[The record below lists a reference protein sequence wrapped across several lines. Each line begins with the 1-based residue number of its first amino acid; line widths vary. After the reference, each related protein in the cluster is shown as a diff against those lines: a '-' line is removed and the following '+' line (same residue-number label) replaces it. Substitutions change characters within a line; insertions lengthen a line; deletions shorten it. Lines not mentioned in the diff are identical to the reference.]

1 MESVRTGLRQIMQDL
16 LRARP
21 QEEAVMLAWPL
32 VCGKEVA
39 ARTTAASFSD
49 GTLTVEVSDV
59 SWRNQLQ
66 SFAPRY
72 LSGYEGL
79 LGQVVKS
86 VQFKVKHSVSSSNQ
100 QSAISIQPNLFVQLR
115 YPQPGPIR
123 RRFKIADQQSLMA
136 NGPKA
141 KSQKPIA

>member
-39 ARTTAASFSD
+39 ARTTAVSFSD

-66 SFAPRY
+66 AFASRY
-72 LSGYEGL
+72 LNGYEGL

-86 VQFKVKHSVSSSNQ
+86 VQFKVK
-100 QSAISIQPNLFVQLR
+100 QSASQHSALSTQHSAKPVRPALTPATRPNKK
-115 YPQPGPIR
+115 
-123 RRFKIADQQSLMA
+123 KI
-136 NGPKA
+136 
-141 KSQKPIA
+141 

>member
-39 ARTTAASFSD
+39 ARTTAVSFSD
-49 GTLTVEVSDV
+49 GILTIEVSDV

-66 SFAPRY
+66 SFASRY
-72 LSGYEGL
+72 LNGYEGL

-86 VQFKVKHSVSSSNQ
+86 VQFKVKQSASQ
-100 QSAISIQPNLFVQLR
+100 QSALSTQHSAKPVRPALTPATRPNKK
-115 YPQPGPIR
+115 
-123 RRFKIADQQSLMA
+123 KI
-136 NGPKA
+136 
-141 KSQKPIA
+141 

>member
-1 MESVRTGLRQIMQDL
+1 MACSNARIMISEVNDSMEAVRTGLRQIMQDL
-16 LRARP
+16 LRACP

-39 ARTTAASFSD
+39 ARTTAVSFSD

-79 LGQVVKS
+79 LGQIVKS
-86 VQFKVKHSVSSSNQ
+86 VQFKIKH
-100 QSAISIQPNLFVQLR
+100 SAISTQH
-115 YPQPGPIR
+115 
-123 RRFKIADQQSLMA
+123 S
-136 NGPKA
+136 A
-141 KSQKPIA
+141 KSVRPTSIPATRPDKKKI